1 MFPSWEDNDQ
11 FDKGFY
17 NQIMSDYTDIVS
29 TMSTEGDEEL
39 YNRDIT
45 LDEVEGA
52 ISRLKK
58 GKAPGPDMYPTDL
71 FIQGGDNL
79 RSAIHT
85 LFSMSWKEG
94 ALPEMWKSA
103 DVKFLRKPGKPN
115 YYSPSSYR
123 PISLTS
129 CLAKI
134 MERIITSRLEAHIE
148 GNHIIDAEQDGFRR
162 KHSTV
167 HAVLRLV
174 QAIHNGFE
182 RDQYTAAIFID
193 LKGAYDSI
201 WREGLVYKLNSI
213 GIQGR
218 MLTWIND
225 FLNNRTA
232 RCLLDNTKGQVFK
245 TTVGLPQGSV
255 LSPILF
261 NIYVIDMYKEA
272 GRDHCKYADDGT
284 DWATEKTPEK
294 AVEKACQ
301 KGKTILDW
309 CRIWRVLVSLTK
321 TEASLFSRNT
331 LQTVPPFK
339 LGDTILTYSKIP
351 KILGITLD
359 EQLTFEPHIQNVI
372 NKASRALK
380 VIREVKGIGRVS
392 TQKLI
397 RLYTATVRPI
407 MEYGASIW
415 QGSKHVHRLA
425 TVQRKALC
433 LCLGLPGTAGTEVAE
448 VAAGLPPLDLYLKQ
462 ITIRELAK
470 IQAKSVSRPIKQMLN
485 NLTETT
491 ESQEVLRQTMSPI
504 RLALTY
510 AKEMER
516 ETGIDYRLMEE
527 EPEFEEGCVAMTAS
541 APHYWSR
548 LGSSK
553 TRTSEQ
559 QRQGKELVLDMMM
572 EAPEGTAFAFT
583 DGSCLTNPGPCGAG
597 AVIYLDQHQSVRLKR
612 PVAKRGS
619 ILLGELVAILMTLE
633 YALQNLDDLSHQII
647 KVFCVSQSAVGIL
660 TLNWK
665 DTSYR
670 DVTRDIKKA
679 STLLEQSG
687 VQVEINWAPGHSS
700 IAGNEEADK
709 LAKEAAHEASLFTD
723 DRKTTSISDIK
734 AASQAYTLSQWQR
747 RWDTTEVGRNYYKYH
762 PKVNTKVIY
771 DQPTKEAYSM
781 ILQLQTGYT
790 YLNDYRSKLNQTL
803 TNRCRCGQVEDTE
816 HYLLQCPLQDI
827 HRDVMARNLG
837 QKIGLYHLDLQ
848 HLLGSESDSNIP
860 GYQETVKWELA
871 EYIRA
876 TGRFTSPP
884 KTPSS
889 P

>member
-1 MFPSWEDNDQ
+1 MAA
-11 FDKGFY
+11 
-17 NQIMSDYTDIVS
+17 
-29 TMSTEGDEEL
+29 EGDEEL

-301 KGKTILDW
+301 KGKTTLDW
-309 CRIWRVLVSLTK
+309 CHIWRVLVSLTK

-339 LGDTILTYSKIP
+339 FGDTILTYSKTP

-359 EQLTFEPHIQNVI
+359 EQLTFEPHIH
-372 NKASRALK
+372 
-380 VIREVKGIGRVS
+380 VS
-392 TQKLI
+392 
-397 RLYTATVRPI
+397 A
-407 MEYGASIW
+407 
-415 QGSKHVHRLA
+415 
-425 TVQRKALC
+425 
-433 LCLGLPGTAGTEVAE
+433 
-448 VAAGLPPLDLYLKQ
+448 
-462 ITIRELAK
+462 TIRSNFLFHLFSEVFCKSCTLGFVSLFP
-470 IQAKSVSRPIKQMLN
+470 KSVS
-485 NLTETT
+485 
-491 ESQEVLRQTMSPI
+491 
-504 RLALTY
+504 
-510 AKEMER
+510 
-516 ETGIDYRLMEE
+516 
-527 EPEFEEGCVAMTAS
+527 
-541 APHYWSR
+541 
-548 LGSSK
+548 
-553 TRTSEQ
+553 
-559 QRQGKELVLDMMM
+559 
-572 EAPEGTAFAFT
+572 
-583 DGSCLTNPGPCGAG
+583 
-597 AVIYLDQHQSVRLKR
+597 
-612 PVAKRGS
+612 
-619 ILLGELVAILMTLE
+619 
-633 YALQNLDDLSHQII
+633 
-647 KVFCVSQSAVGIL
+647 
-660 TLNWK
+660 
-665 DTSYR
+665 
-670 DVTRDIKKA
+670 
-679 STLLEQSG
+679 
-687 VQVEINWAPGHSS
+687 
-700 IAGNEEADK
+700 
-709 LAKEAAHEASLFTD
+709 
-723 DRKTTSISDIK
+723 
-734 AASQAYTLSQWQR
+734 
-747 RWDTTEVGRNYYKYH
+747 
-762 PKVNTKVIY
+762 
-771 DQPTKEAYSM
+771 
-781 ILQLQTGYT
+781 
-790 YLNDYRSKLNQTL
+790 
-803 TNRCRCGQVEDTE
+803 
-816 HYLLQCPLQDI
+816 
-827 HRDVMARNLG
+827 
-837 QKIGLYHLDLQ
+837 
-848 HLLGSESDSNIP
+848 
-860 GYQETVKWELA
+860 
-871 EYIRA
+871 
-876 TGRFTSPP
+876 
-884 KTPSS
+884 
-889 P
+889 